1 MISNTGLTLL
11 CTLNEL
17 PEGESRGFNCANTN
31 VFAVRYGGNI
41 HVYLN
46 ACPHTGTSLEWV
58 ENQFLDNSGTLIQC
72 ANHGALFVIQSGLC
86 VAGPCVGLKLEA
98 IPHEVIN
105 HELWIAMSSPGAK

>member
-1 MISNTGLTLL
+1 MISNAGLTFL

-31 VFAVRYGGNI
+31 VFAVRYGGSI

-46 ACPHTGTSLEWV
+46 ACPHAGMPLEWV
-58 ENQFLDNSGTLIQC
+58 ENRFLDSSGTLIQC

-86 VAGPCVGLKLEA
+86 VAGPCAGRKLEA

-105 HELWIAMSSPGAK
+105 NELWITMSSPGVK